1 MYLQKMKEM
10 KRKFRFISS
19 MSLLMML
26 AATFTGC
33 SSDED
38 IQSSSTTTGNDKIN
52 VSLGESGFGEEQTS
66 RGIFADTYV
75 VDSQRVDLGDGLKAD
90 VIVTKDPVENIA
102 NSAVATRAEGDGQTV
117 TARTGDYVIYAC
129 VDGTYPPTCKF
140 TGTWNGS
147 NFTNKKTYTCSNYT
161 FSNAGTDNWT
171 IANGTYR
178 FICCY
183 DTKKLSSALNASYNY
198 DAYFSCVYTAEDL
211 TDAEKEE
218 FLISDPISGKTIT
231 DGQNLLNF
239 TMKHKSCGMKFKI
252 SSTGAISNNVEA
264 FCTAASGDVYNIEY
278 YRLNQSSVGMNTGFS
293 KKNAAVSKVYY
304 LNDVID
310 NTSTTKTALSTYK
323 YFLANNDASKYK
335 LTFVSGTV
343 DGKAL
348 ATKSLNLNSFSME
361 EGKRYTVNIKIVT
374 APKYTVTY
382 YANGGSTNTTWSTN
396 PHTEGINTTSTTV
409 LANQFTAPTGS
420 NFIEWNTSADGTGTD
435 YEAGAALNLS
445 GNVTLYALWSRGD
458 NNLIWAPA
466 NLVKIDGTTRF
477 AQTLAECYPT
487 PGSDGIIASGSY
499 ADWSS
504 YGSKSTYWQFDK
516 LDPIAIGSNYSAS
529 WVVGTNSWATANDP
543 CKLVVPAGTWRL
555 PTESEA
561 NTMATWLSSNTSW
574 TTVTQSGYN
583 YNGRIDGTWDGT
595 MTNSFF
601 LPAAGCITTD
611 INVSGELFL
620 VGTAG
625 IYWTSDT
632 KTTNITNNSYN
643 LTFSNIGTIGVN
655 VNGQNE
661 GYSIRCVR
669 AK

>member
-1 MYLQKMKEM
+1 
-10 KRKFRFISS
+10 

-129 VDGTYPPTCKF
+129 VDGTYAPTCKF

-487 PGSDGIIASGSY
+487 PGSDGTLNSGAY
-499 ADWSS
+499 TDWTSS
-504 YGSKSTYWQFDK
+504 NAKSTFWQYNQ
-516 LDPIAIGSNYSAS
+516 LAPAVGGSSFSAS
-529 WVVGTNSWATANDP
+529 VQAGNVYWTDNDP
-543 CKLVVPAGTWRL
+543 CKLVTPAGTWRL
-555 PTESEA
+555 PTKSEA
-561 NTMATWLSSNTSW
+561 TTMATWLTNNATWS
-574 TTVTQSGYN
+574 TVTQSGYN
-583 YNGRIDGTWDGT
+583 YIGRLNGTWDGT

-601 LPAAGCITTD
+601 LPAAGVISSAVDTQSH
-611 INVSGELFL
+611 VGQLFL
-620 VGTAG
+620 VGTSG
-625 IYWTSDT
+625 SYWTDEPASGSY
-632 KTTNITNNSYN
+632 NSYN
-643 LTFSNIGTIGVN
+643 LTMSSSSTDVN
-655 VNGQNE
+655 FNGQNE
-661 GYSIRCVR
+661 GFSIRCVR